1 MEKFTAFLNSVRPA
15 YKVAKE
21 NGTWPIEVNGYKLNE
36 ETAEEKILIALKKV
50 NEFKTKG
57 EKASAEIANMSNRMR
72 DVKKIM
78 EDLKNQRETVLE
90 YRENIRSGQLQ
101 TEIKGLVGVLN
112 DGGVQ
117 MSDLEAINNTQG
129 VDISDDVFQMS
140 QSAEEKAMLDDFLR

>member
-1 MEKFTAFLNSVRPA
+1 
-15 YKVAKE
+15 
-21 NGTWPIEVNGYKLNE
+21 
-36 ETAEEKILIALKKV
+36 
-50 NEFKTKG
+50 
-57 EKASAEIANMSNRMR
+57 MR